1 MRENITIALKQ
12 AQEAGE
18 RRRIATLRL
27 IQTALK
33 DREVAARESGRDG
46 VADEEVIDILEKMV
60 RQREVSA
67 QEFEESGQL
76 DLAEQERA
84 ESDIIREF
92 LPKKLDEDAI
102 RSVCEETV
110 RDINA
115 HGLRDIGRCMSEL
128 KARYPGKMDFV
139 QASCVV
145 KDLLRSDGPK
155 NADAPAKKAGEGG

>member
-1 MRENITIALKQ
+1 MREKISTALKQ
-12 AQEAGE
+12 AQETGDK
-18 RRRIATLRL
+18 RRLATLRL
-27 IQTALK
+27 IQTAIK
-33 DREVAARESGRDG
+33 DRDAAAKETGRDG

-60 RQREVSA
+60 RQREASA

-92 LPKKLDEDAI
+92 LPVQLDEAAI
-102 RSVCEETV
+102 RAICEQMVQE
-110 RDINA
+110 IEA

-145 KDLLRSDGPK
+145 RNLLRESALK
-155 NADAPAKKAGEGG
+155 AAEAGENSGN

>member
-1 MRENITIALKQ
+1 MREKINVALKQ

-18 RRRIATLRL
+18 KRRIATLRL

-33 DREVAARESGRDG
+33 DRDVAARDSGRDG

-60 RQREVSA
+60 RQRDVSA
-67 QEFEESGQL
+67 QEFEQSGQL

-92 LPKKLDEDAI
+92 LPRKLDEAKI
-102 RSVCEETV
+102 RSICEEIV
-110 RDINA
+110 RDIGA

-145 KDLLRSDGPK
+145 KDLLRSDGSRD
-155 NADAPAKKAGEGG
+155 ADTPSEKGG